1 MGQYERRFEERGVPA
16 GRQTRGV
23 PPEQQAREQEL
34 VEPEA
39 DNPAR
44 KVDKPRRLP
53 STRLV
58 MADTRLVEINVAC
71 SPGAPRSSWQCP
83 GSMPPLGLTCPD
95 HHVRG
100 LADFGLAT
108 GRERSSE
115 RPRGRVAVTHDL
127 AGGPVH
133 GQEPERCPPHDPP
146 SGHAGLLGGAWAAR
160 PAALHVRPAGAGR
173 DDVVPVRPA

>member
-53 STRLV
+53 STRLA
-58 MADTRLVEINVAC
+58 MARHPAGGD
-71 SPGAPRSSWQCP
+71 Q
-83 GSMPPLGLTCPD
+83 
-95 HHVRG
+95 RG
-100 LADFGLAT
+100 LFA
-108 GRERSSE
+108 GR
-115 RPRGRVAVTHDL
+115 
-127 AGGPVH
+127 
-133 GQEPERCPPHDPP
+133 
-146 SGHAGLLGGAWAAR
+146 
-160 PAALHVRPAGAGR
+160 AAL
-173 DDVVPVRPA
+173 